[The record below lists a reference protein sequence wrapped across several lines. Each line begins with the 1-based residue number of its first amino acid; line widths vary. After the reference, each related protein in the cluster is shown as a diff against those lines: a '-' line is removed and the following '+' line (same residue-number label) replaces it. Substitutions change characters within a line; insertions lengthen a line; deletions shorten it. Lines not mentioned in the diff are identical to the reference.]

1 MYRPRFFFSFTH
13 INQEKKNVTTNDDVN
28 AVAWI
33 EGASPFDCCGDI
45 VGGGGFGSVLQQI
58 LSLPFP
64 CGQQNLPS
72 PRSWNEW
79 FLIRICLDHGYNY
92 VQSYFQLI
100 FDYVLSYLAS
110 TILCTG

>member
-1 MYRPRFFFSFTH
+1 MVTKSNAMYVFMKLESIPNVWKIREAHLLISVTFSIFFSFTH

-33 EGASPFDCCGDI
+33 EGASPFDCWGDI

-58 LSLPFP
+58 LSLPLP

-72 PRSWNEW
+72 PRSWN
-79 FLIRICLDHGYNY
+79 L
-92 VQSYFQLI
+92 
-100 FDYVLSYLAS
+100 
-110 TILCTG
+110 